1 MLVRIGEPTS
11 QVISKPTSSEDGGM
25 VNQYKDMKGFYKVF
39 EYKVWDYTN
48 TFRMKG
54 WIIEL

>member
-1 MLVRIGEPTS
+1 
-11 QVISKPTSSEDGGM
+11 M

-54 WIIEL
+54 WIIELLKDN